1 MNKGL
6 LQFAFVLLLPLGV
19 CQCSSVY
26 RLVEYKEYCDE
37 DDLDTWITYQYEN
50 GVLSSKTE
58 VLTRVTDLVDSTVT
72 YYDVIKGNNSIDSIE
87 TSYRYLNGVPEDTTK
102 IVKTFNPDGIIRKE
116 TYSKYKD
123 DDWKEIDYTL
133 YDSKGRWI
141 ENVRPD
147 FYHSWSTYD
156 SLDRQIGFR
165 YTYSYPNTP
174 IYVDTVELA
183 SDGLTAMKTQ
193 YYFWEKGE
201 RQHVTSKTKYRLDDK
216 VRVILK
222 ENAPL
227 DNDSTFWPHKTV
239 YQYDRRGR
247 VKTEKMFRSDE
258 NTLYWSFKHKYR
270 FGLRTR
276 TIEYDYSDGKKY
288 IITFTVFKYD
298 FWHRLLLERTDYDS
312 RLRRD
317 FDERKIWTY
326 KKENEL

>member
-1 MNKGL
+1 MFHSTFLNSMRKVLVHCLSLIFDPITNDNMNKGL

-26 RLVEYKEYCDE
+26 RLVASNEYCAE
-37 DDLDTWITYQYEN
+37 DDLDTWTTYQYEN

-183 SDGLTAMKTQ
+183 SDGLTVA
-193 YYFWEKGE
+193 
-201 RQHVTSKTKYRLDDK
+201 VK
-216 VRVILK
+216 VS
-222 ENAPL
+222 ETFDAPL
-227 DNDSTFWPHKTV
+227 
-239 YQYDRRGR
+239 
-247 VKTEKMFRSDE
+247 
-258 NTLYWSFKHKYR
+258 
-270 FGLRTR
+270 LRTN
-276 TIEYDYSDGKKY
+276 D
-288 IITFTVFKYD
+288 V
-298 FWHRLLLERTDYDS
+298 
-312 RLRRD
+312 
-317 FDERKIWTY
+317 
-326 KKENEL
+326 